1 MLKRQ
6 EQFED
11 TKGNSQE
18 DQDEELYQRL
28 FKKIARDFIFV
39 KDLDLLL
46 DDFYERL
53 QEAQRDNKKISKDEM
68 RYYTYNSILRA
79 MEYKNNLSLPKN
91 KRKAYKDVP
100 DG

>member
-6 EQFED
+6 AEFED
-11 TKGNSQE
+11 TRGNSQE

-79 MEYKNNLSLPKN
+79 MEYKNNLSSPKN